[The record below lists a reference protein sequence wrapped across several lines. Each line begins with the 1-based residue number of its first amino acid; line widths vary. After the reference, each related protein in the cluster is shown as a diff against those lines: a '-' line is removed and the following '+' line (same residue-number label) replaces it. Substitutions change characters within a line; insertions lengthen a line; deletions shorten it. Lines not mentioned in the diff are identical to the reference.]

1 MRSTS
6 AIRATNKAQSMNV
19 NSFTYMTRFI
29 IILSILGGLAAA
41 MPDHAM
47 GQDPFDLDEIKV
59 IAPYEPTISDAFKI
73 TLNPR
78 IDDTTQVRLA
88 FDYDIRPEKIII
100 PFSLEPISPARM
112 RGEPLDKIY
121 RGLVKG
127 GYGTYSTPYFEGFFN
142 SLRSNN
148 HALGLH
154 LRHMSSGGG
163 IEDRGFSG
171 YSDNLAHFHG
181 KRFFRRHTLD
191 GALKYERNGVHYY
204 GYMPGDYPEDHPLFA
219 HVDTLDKKDI
229 RQVFNR
235 FSGQLG
241 FGTHHADSARFRQQ
255 YNIGYHYLFD
265 SYDAGEHHAS
275 FSGNLGSAIS
285 QDPFGMADKQY
296 FSLDAGVDF
305 YRNSTTADTL
315 NTFLISLEP
324 KIWSK
329 YGIFSFHLGINTS
342 FELDSVSFF
351 RAYPVFRTEVNLIER
366 ILVAHAGI
374 SGGLQKHSLHSMTR
388 MNPFVQ
394 TMLPLKFMNV
404 KSEIDVGIRG
414 SVSDFLSYNLGVQNA
429 VIDNHPFFV
438 TDTAQVLNNQF
449 TVVYDDVKRFHARGE
464 LTAKFHERFSTRFSV
479 NYYQYMLTDQLEA
492 WHTPTLKFAVNLK
505 YNIQEKIILTAD
517 GYTRNQSFA
526 RMFDEQGNAFA
537 REVHGFHLDAS
548 LGIEYRYSRLLSI
561 FLNFNNISNDP
572 LERWLNYPT
581 QKFNFL
587 GGVTYA
593 F

>member
-1 MRSTS
+1 MNT
-6 AIRATNKAQSMNV
+6 KSM
-19 NSFTYMTRFI
+19 TYMTRFI
-29 IILSILGGLAAA
+29 LFFGLLGSLT
-41 MPDHAM
+41 MLLP
-47 GQDPFDLDEIKV
+47 GQTRGQEPFDLDEIKV

-73 TLNPR
+73 ALNPR

-88 FDYDIRPEKIII
+88 FDYEIRSQKLIT
-100 PFSLEPISPARM
+100 PFTLEPIAPARM
-112 RGEPLDKIY
+112 RGEPLDKLY

-148 HALGLH
+148 HSLGIH

-171 YSDNLAHFHG
+171 YSDNLAHVYG
-181 KRFFRRHTLD
+181 KRFFRNHSLD
-191 GALKYERNGVHYY
+191 GNLKYERNGIHYY
-204 GYMPGDYPEDHPLFA
+204 GYDPQGYPEDHPLFA
-219 HVDTLDKKDI
+219 YVDTLGKGDI
-229 RQVFNR
+229 SQVFNR

-241 FGTHHADSARFRQQ
+241 FGTHHADSTRLRQH
-255 YNIGYHYLFD
+255 YSLGYHWLFD

-275 FSGNLGSAIS
+275 FRGQLGSAIK

-296 FSLDAGVDF
+296 FSLGAQVD
-305 YRNSTTADTL
+305 YYNNTTALDTL

-329 YGIFSFHLGINTS
+329 YGIFSFQLGVNTS

-351 RAYPVFRTEVNLIER
+351 RAYPVLGAEVKLAGDV
-366 ILVAHAGI
+366 LVAHAGF
-374 SGGLQKHSLHSMTR
+374 SGGLKKHSMYSMTT
-388 MNPFVQ
+388 MNPFVN
-394 TMLPLKFMNV
+394 TMVPLKFMNV
-404 KSEIDVGIRG
+404 KSDIGGGIRG
-414 SVSDFLSYNLGVQNA
+414 SVSDFLSYNLSVNNA

-438 TDTAQVLNNQF
+438 TDTTQMLNNQF
-449 TVVYDDVKRFHARGE
+449 TVVYDNIKRFNARGE
-464 LTAKFHERFSTRFSV
+464 LLARFHERFSTRFSV
-479 NYYQYMLTDQLEA
+479 NYFQYMLTDQIEA
-492 WHTPTLKFAVNLK
+492 WHTPTLMFSMNIK

-517 GYTRNQSFA
+517 GYTRNQTFA
-526 RMFDEQGNAFA
+526 RMFDDQGSIIA

-572 LERWLNYPT
+572 LERWLNYPS

-587 GGVTYA
+587 GGVTYS